1 MNHHRLGMGVAEEP
15 EDAVVTTVTLP
26 SASFCSMS
34 APVASKWYEM
44 LSTSSHWSTTAEAE
58 LLK

>member
-1 MNHHRLGMGVAEEP
+1 MGVAEEP